1 VDLLGENPFADDFR
15 VDDCRHNAI
24 FTSSTVH
31 THVYGQLKPMK
42 ALNQLQTLVVA
53 TLEPSHQLLLVFQE
67 HPPLALRHRGKG
79 PATIFSSSTIAISPR
94 GLLSNH
100 QH

>member
-1 VDLLGENPFADDFR
+1 MDLLGENPFADDFR

-24 FTSSTVH
+24 FASSIGR
-31 THVYGQLKPMK
+31 THVYDQLRPMK
-42 ALNQLQTLVVA
+42 ALNQLQALVLA
-53 TLEPSHQLLLVFQE
+53 TLEPGHHLLLVFQE

-79 PATIFSSSTIAISPR
+79 PATIFSSSTIAMSPR

-100 QH
+100 RH